1 MRSLRSIL
9 NTPIRI
15 PGLKPRPKL
24 RRAPWVLRNCPESK
38 RRVVVLVF
46 MFAGLIAHMLFFVA
60 GLLGIFLTP
69 LFLAAQHPDAPIA
82 VPIRWLRAHFSH
94 DTAMLIYA
102 IVALGIAGILTYAIV
117 VFDYL
122 RYDASEKHKHDV
134 V

>member
-1 MRSLRSIL
+1 
-9 NTPIRI
+9 
-15 PGLKPRPKL
+15 
-24 RRAPWVLRNCPESK
+24 
-38 RRVVVLVF
+38 
-46 MFAGLIAHMLFFVA
+46 MLFFVA